1 MGNRGNRG
9 WHMGSRLSVRY
20 KVWNRTG
27 RGRRRIWRQTWG
39 FESLVRMATGC
50 RLWQQDLGQ
59 ERPGGETIA
68 NGHGGNSTGHGS
80 TDHMLIG
87 GLVAECLILE
97 ALSSDTHVASF
108 LAVQISILAGKSS
121 RTNFLFH
128 ARIGLQDHTQT
139 HTCQHIHK
147 YTRVRVRTSV
157 LLKLTA

>member
-1 MGNRGNRG
+1 MGNRGNQG
-9 WHMGSRLSVRY
+9 WHMGSRLGVRY

-39 FESLVRMATGC
+39 FESRVRMATGC

-87 GLVAECLILE
+87 GLVAECLILK

-121 RTNFLFH
+121 RTNFLP
-128 ARIGLQDHTQT
+128 QT
-139 HTCQHIHK
+139 FFSML
-147 YTRVRVRTSV
+147 V
-157 LLKLTA
+157 